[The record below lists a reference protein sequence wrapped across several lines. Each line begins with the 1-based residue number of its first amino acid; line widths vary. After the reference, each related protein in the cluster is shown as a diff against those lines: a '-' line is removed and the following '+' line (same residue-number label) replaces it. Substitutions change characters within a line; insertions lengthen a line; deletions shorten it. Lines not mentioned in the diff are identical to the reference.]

1 MSDKDTKID
10 VMDLIIQVMQK
21 HEKKLDELI
30 ARLEAITPT
39 LEKEKNR

>member
-1 MSDKDTKID
+1 MGDENTKID
-10 VMDLIIQVMQK
+10 VIDLIITVMQE

-30 ARLEAITPT
+30 TRLEAITPT

>member
-1 MSDKDTKID
+1 MCDKDTKID
-10 VMDLIIQVMQK
+10 VIDLIIQVMQD